1 MLLSTLTA
9 LAVILL
15 DFITKHAVKAS
26 MTLGESFEV
35 IPGLFNI
42 TYVLNKGAAWG
53 MLADKRWIFLSF
65 SIIAIVIVAVI
76 LYRVKKDSRFLRVS
90 LSLILGGGIGNMI
103 DRTFYGEKLFEGAV
117 IDFIEAAFIDFPVF
131 NIADSAVV
139 IGAIML
145 FVYIL
150 FLDKGRTAKSEEN
163 KDE

>member
-65 SIIAIVIVAVI
+65 SVIAIVIVAVI
-76 LYRVKKDSRFLRVS
+76 LFRIKNDSRFLRVS

-131 NIADSAVV
+131 NVADSAVV

-150 FLDKGRTAKSEEN
+150 FLDKDRTVKSEEN